1 MKITMLTVLLAIN
14 FAIEQESPAFVD
26 CGYGA
31 LYYSEELLEDGA
43 VPETV
48 PSTVNL
54 FTQPDESRSGDMSV

>member
-14 FAIEQESPAFVD
+14 FAMEQESPAFVD

-31 LYYSEELLEDGA
+31 LYYSEELPEDGA

-48 PSTVNL
+48 PSPVNL
-54 FTQPDESRSGDMSV
+54 PTEPAESGSGDMSV